1 MKYYI
6 GADLGTSSVKLI
18 LCDADGE
25 IVKTVTKY
33 YDVSYPHP
41 GWSEQSPSDWWNAFS
56 AGVKELAEGIDGIC
70 GISVAGQM
78 HGLVILD
85 KDDNVIRPAI
95 LWNDGR
101 TFAETEYLNTVIG
114 KQKLSEHTA
123 NIAFAG
129 FTAPK
134 ILWVKN
140 NEPENFARIAKIMLP
155 KDYINYRITKVH
167 ATEYSDA
174 AGMLLLDVKNK
185 CWSKEMLDICSIDES
200 KMPELFESYEC
211 IGTVSSDVAKKL
223 GLSQNV
229 KVIAGAADN
238 AAAAIGTGTVGN
250 GKCNISL
257 GTSGTV
263 VISSDKFSVD
273 ANNSLHAFCHAD
285 GGYYLMGC
293 MLSAASCNKWFCE
306 EVLETEDFA
315 AEQAAITEDMLGNNN
330 VYFLPYLMGERC
342 PVNDTNASGMFIGLR
357 PDSTRADM
365 LQAVLE
371 GVAFAIRD
379 NVEVAKSLGIN
390 IERSTVCGGGAR
402 SELWLKIIS
411 NVLNIELQVPMAEEG
426 PSLGAARLAMVGCGE
441 YASVAECATVEIKNT
456 VKPDKMLAER
466 YEKKYKKFK
475 EIYPNTKELFR
486 TLMEE
491 NK

>member
-1 MKYYI
+1 MNYYI
-6 GADLGTSSVKLI
+6 GADLGTSSLKLI
-18 LCDADGE
+18 LCSAEGE
-25 IVKTVTKY
+25 TVKSVTRDY
-33 YDVSYPHP
+33 PVSYPKN
-41 GWSEQSPSDWWNAFS
+41 GWSEQAPEDWWSAFCD
-56 AGVKELAEGIDGIC
+56 GVRELAGGRQDVC

-85 KDDNVIRPAI
+85 KNGEVIRPAI

-101 TFAETEYLNTVIG
+101 TFRETEYLNVEIG
-114 KQKLSEHTA
+114 KQRLSAHTA

-134 ILWVKN
+134 ILWVKD

-155 KDYINYRITKVH
+155 KDYINYRLTGLH
-167 ATEYSDA
+167 ATDFSDA
-174 AGMLLLDVKNK
+174 AGTLLLDVKNK
-185 CWSKEMLDICSIDES
+185 CWSKEMLGICKISE
-200 KMPELFESYEC
+200 KQMPKLFESYER
-211 IGTVSSDVAKKL
+211 IGTVQPDIAKEL
-223 GLSQNV
+223 GLAENV
-229 KVIAGAADN
+229 HVIAGAADN
-238 AAAAIGTGTVGN
+238 AAAAIGTGTVGE

-263 VISSDKFSVD
+263 LISSDKFGVD
-273 ANNSLHAFCHAD
+273 DNNSLHAFCHAD

-306 EVLETEDFA
+306 QILNTEDFA
-315 AEQAAITEDMLGNNN
+315 AEQADISDDMLGNNG

-342 PVNDTNASGMFIGLR
+342 PVNDTNASGVFIGLR

-379 NVEVAKSLGIN
+379 NVEIAKSLGIS
-390 IERSTVCGGGAR
+390 IKSSTVCGGGAR
-402 SELWLKIIS
+402 SALWLKIIS
-411 NVLNIELQVPMAEEG
+411 SVLNIELRVPVAEEG
-426 PSLGAARLAMVGCGE
+426 PALGAARLAMTGCGE
-441 YASVAECATVEIKNT
+441 YARVGECATVEIKT
-456 VKPDKMLAER
+456 IVKPDKKLAER

-475 EIYPNTKELFR
+475 EIYPNTKELFKKL
-486 TLMEE
+486 TEE
-491 NK
+491 NI

>member
-18 LCDADGE
+18 LCDLSGE
-25 IVKTVTKY
+25 IARSVTKY
-33 YDVSYPHP
+33 YSVSYPHP
-41 GWSEQSPSDWWNAFS
+41 GWSEQSPTDWWHAFS
-56 AGVKELAEGIDGIC
+56 AGVKELAGGIDGIC

-85 KDDNVIRPAI
+85 EDDNVIRPAI

-101 TFAETEYLNTVIG
+101 TFAETEYLNTVVG
-114 KQKLSEHTA
+114 KDKLSEYTA

-129 FTAPK
+129 FSAPK

-140 NEPENFARIAKIMLP
+140 NEPDHFAKIAKIMLP
-155 KDYINYRITKVH
+155 KDYINYRLTKVH

-174 AGMLLLDVKNK
+174 AGMLLLDVENK
-185 CWSKEMLDICSIDES
+185 CWSKEMLDICSVR
-200 KMPELFESYEC
+200 KTQMPKLFESYAC
-211 IGTVSSDVAKKL
+211 IGTVLPEVAKEL
-223 GLSQNV
+223 GLPDGV

-263 VISSDKFSVD
+263 LISSDKFSVD
-273 ANNSLHAFCHAD
+273 ANNSLHAFCHSD

-306 EVLETEDFA
+306 EILKTEDFA
-315 AEQAAITEDMLGNNN
+315 SEQAEITEDMLGNNN
-330 VYFLPYLMGERC
+330 VYFLPYLMGERS
-342 PVNDTNASGMFIGLR
+342 PINDTNASGMFIGLR
-357 PDSTRADM
+357 PDTKRAEM

-379 NVEVAKSLGIN
+379 NIEVARSLGIH
-390 IERSTVCGGGAR
+390 IERSTGCGGGAR
-402 SELWLKIIS
+402 SALWLEIIS
-411 NVLNIELQVPMAEEG
+411 NVLNIELQVPKTEEG
-426 PSLGAARLAMVGCGE
+426 PALGAVKLAMVGCGE
-441 YASVAECATVEIKNT
+441 YGSVSECATVEIKNT
-456 VKPDKMLAER
+456 VTPDKVLAER

-475 EIYPNTKELFR
+475 EIYPSTKELFEK
-486 TLMEE
+486 LY
-491 NK
+491 

>member
-1 MKYYI
+1 MQYYI

-18 LCDADGE
+18 LYSSDGR
-25 IVKTVTKY
+25 IVKSATKY
-33 YDVSYPHP
+33 YDVNYPAP
-41 GWSEQSPSDWWNAFS
+41 GWSEQSPLDWWSAFS
-56 AGVKELAEGIDGIC
+56 DGVKELTSGGAEIC

-85 KDDNVIRPAI
+85 ENDNVIRPAI

-101 TFAETEYLNTVIG
+101 TFRETEYLNTVIG
-114 KQKLSEHTA
+114 KDKLSAYTA

-140 NEPENFARIAKIMLP
+140 NEPENFAKIAKIMLP
-155 KDYINYRITKVH
+155 KDYIHYRLTKVH
-167 ATEYSDA
+167 ATDYSDA

-185 CWSKEMLDICSIDES
+185 CWSKEMLDICSVEES
-200 KMPELFESYEC
+200 LMPRLFESYEC
-211 IGTVSSDVAKKL
+211 IGTVLPAVAKAL
-223 GLSQNV
+223 GLSETV

-238 AAAAIGTGTVGN
+238 AAAAVGTGTVGE

-273 ANNSLHAFCHAD
+273 QDNSLHAFCHAD

-306 EVLETEDFA
+306 EVLKTEDFA
-315 AEQAAITEDMLGNNN
+315 AEQAAITEDMLGNNT

-342 PVNDTNASGMFIGLR
+342 PINDTNASGMFIGLR
-357 PDSTRADM
+357 PNSTRAEM
-365 LQAVLE
+365 VLAVLE
-371 GVAFAIRD
+371 GVAFAVRD
-379 NVEVAKSLGIN
+379 NVEIAKKLGIS
-390 IERSTVCGGGAR
+390 IEKSTVCGGGSR
-402 SELWLKIIS
+402 SDLWLKIIS
-411 NVLNIELQVPMAEEG
+411 NILNIELQVPKAEEG
-426 PSLGAARLAMVGCGE
+426 PALGAARLAMVGCGE
-441 YASVAECATVEIKNT
+441 YATVAECATVEIKKT
-456 VKPDKMLAER
+456 VTPDKALAER

-486 TLMEE
+486 KLLAE
-491 NK
+491 